1 MRARICYENQ
11 KKEQEGFHDR
21 MLWGISEEWVK
32 RGEYYY
38 YTEVLNRGES
48 VDLFQGIRIP
58 SAWTELHSGQGL
70 GILIEAE
77 AIQAEN
83 FLPDF
88 SGMSPWGNQKI
99 LACVHEKGRAP
110 SCPAPGTKLSVEF
123 SGKAHKLLAV
133 PGDFFNNLG
142 IAMPG
147 DRFKDTVE
155 VSNTTDQEAEIFFRT
170 KVNSKNKE
178 NIELLQQIRL
188 KILMDGKLL
197 YQGTLDSPKL
207 TKNHSLGVVSP
218 SRSGRMVFHLSVPKE
233 WDNSYALREADVQ
246 WIFSVSEED
255 GKTEQDGGKTP
266 YNTDAEIHTAEA
278 KSAVKTG
285 DRSAVETGASFSSGF
300 FQYDGSWNTGSID
313 LQERREAVTV
323 NHTKTILKITA
334 LLMFAGAAG
343 REGTLAYLSSFDKK
357 TNIATTGYNETSIEE
372 EFPSITPTPVE
383 KDPHYIKKI
392 QISNTGGI
400 KEAPCLTVT

>member
-1 MRARICYENQ
+1 MIRNTVKGMAAVFAAVLAGAIAVYGSFSDSVKVNNHIAVGDVNIELEEYQKKGSTEVPYKKNQTILPGETHSKIPRITNYARPCWVRARICYENQ

-38 YTEVLNRGES
+38 YTEVLNRGKS

-99 LACVHEKGRAP
+99 LACVHEKSKAP

-123 SGKAHKLLAV
+123 NGKAHKLLAV

-142 IAMPG
+142 TAMPG

-255 GKTEQDGGKTP
+255 SKTEQDGGKTP

-285 DRSAVETGASFSSGF
+285 DRSAVETGVLLLVFSSMTVLG
-300 FQYDGSWNTGSID
+300 I
-313 LQERREAVTV
+313 LAVLICR
-323 NHTKTILKITA
+323 K
-334 LLMFAGAAG
+334 G
-343 REGTLAYLSSFDKK
+343 
-357 TNIATTGYNETSIEE
+357 
-372 EFPSITPTPVE
+372 E
-383 KDPHYIKKI
+383 K
-392 QISNTGGI
+392 Q
-400 KEAPCLTVT
+400 

>member
-1 MRARICYENQ
+1 
-11 KKEQEGFHDR
+11 
-21 MLWGISEEWVK
+21 
-32 RGEYYY
+32 
-38 YTEVLNRGES
+38 
-48 VDLFQGIRIP
+48 
-58 SAWTELHSGQGL
+58 
-70 GILIEAE
+70 
-77 AIQAEN
+77 
-83 FLPDF
+83 
-88 SGMSPWGNQKI
+88 
-99 LACVHEKGRAP
+99 
-110 SCPAPGTKLSVEF
+110 
-123 SGKAHKLLAV
+123 
-133 PGDFFNNLG
+133 
-142 IAMPG
+142 MPG

-285 DRSAVETGASFSSGF
+285 DRSAVETGVLLLVFSSMTVLG
-300 FQYDGSWNTGSID
+300 I
-313 LQERREAVTV
+313 LAVLICR
-323 NHTKTILKITA
+323 K
-334 LLMFAGAAG
+334 G
-343 REGTLAYLSSFDKK
+343 
-357 TNIATTGYNETSIEE
+357 
-372 EFPSITPTPVE
+372 E
-383 KDPHYIKKI
+383 K
-392 QISNTGGI
+392 Q
-400 KEAPCLTVT
+400 

>member
-1 MRARICYENQ
+1 MY
-11 KKEQEGFHDR
+11 
-21 MLWGISEEWVK
+21 K
-32 RGEYYY
+32 R
-38 YTEVLNRGES
+38 
-48 VDLFQGIRIP
+48 Q
-58 SAWTELHSGQGL
+58 ELHSGQGL

-178 NIELLQQIRL
+178 NIELLQQIRDVYKRQGFWL
-188 KILMDGKLL
+188 K
-197 YQGTLDSPKL
+197 
-207 TKNHSLGVVSP
+207 SL
-218 SRSGRMVFHLSVPKE
+218 
-233 WDNSYALREADVQ
+233 
-246 WIFSVSEED
+246 
-255 GKTEQDGGKTP
+255 
-266 YNTDAEIHTAEA
+266 EIHTLFTIPGW
-278 KSAVKTG
+278 SWT
-285 DRSAVETGASFSSGF
+285 SGF
-300 FQYDGSWNTGSID
+300 FPIVWKQS
-313 LQERREAVTV
+313 
-323 NHTKTILKITA
+323 
-334 LLMFAGAAG
+334 AG
-343 REGTLAYLSSFDKK
+343 
-357 TNIATTGYNETSIEE
+357 
-372 EFPSITPTPVE
+372 
-383 KDPHYIKKI
+383 
-392 QISNTGGI
+392 
-400 KEAPCLTVT
+400 